1 MDLTKNNIKK
11 TLEKINMSGHSE
23 NIVSSGILKNI
34 QVFGDQV
41 DIDIVVTNPALQA
54 RKKLEVDIMKI
65 IHDDIYEKAK
75 ININTKVELPKE
87 NKNDENE
94 IDSPDR
100 PKISSQAKKINGVD
114 SIIAISSA
122 KGGVGKSTVT
132 INLAAALAKKGCKVG
147 ILDADIYGPSVPT
160 MMDVEGYVPKSIK
173 IDNKSKIEPVESY
186 NVKIMSIG
194 FFTKLDQAVVWG
206 GPMASK
212 ALNQM
217 IFDTH
222 WGELDFLFLDLPPGT
237 GDIHLSLV
245 QSLPIT
251 GSIIVSTPQNVA
263 LADARRGIKMFQQE
277 SISVPILGLV
287 ENMAY
292 FKTDDSEDKHY
303 IFGEDGVKY
312 LSKDLNINFLG
323 EIPLIKSLREA
334 SDFGRPGSL
343 QESTEVSEI
352 FDNIS
357 KKKIN
362 EPAKINIDEDN
373 LNQIDFVEKFESQRE
388 IKKNGVKHS
397 KVYLFAIKK
406 K

>member
-23 NIVSSGILKNI
+23 NIVSTGILKNI

-87 NKNDENE
+87 NQNDENE

-173 IDNKSKIEPVESY
+173 IDDKSKIEPVESY

-194 FFTKLDQAVVWG
+194 FFTKLDQAVVWR

-263 LADARRGIKMFQQE
+263 LADARRGIKMFQQD
-277 SISVPILGLV
+277 SISVPILGLI

-292 FKTDDSEDKHY
+292 FKTDESDTRHY
-303 IFGEDGVKY
+303 IFGESGVKY

-323 EIPLIKSLREA
+323 EIPIFQSLREA

-343 QESTEVSEI
+343 QESTDVSNI
-352 FDNIS
+352 FEEIS
-357 KKKIN
+357 KNMVEQLLIRNKELPPTKIV
-362 EPAKINIDEDN
+362 EITN
-373 LNQIDFVEKFESQRE
+373 LVGCS
-388 IKKNGVKHS
+388 
-397 KVYLFAIKK
+397 AIKK
-406 K
+406 

>member
-23 NIVSSGILKNI
+23 NIVSTGILKNI

-87 NKNDENE
+87 NENDENE

-173 IDNKSKIEPVESY
+173 IDDKSKIEPVESY

-194 FFTKLDQAVVWG
+194 FFTKLDQAVVWR

-222 WGELDFLFLDLPPGT
+222 WGDLDFLFLDLPPGT

-263 LADARRGIKMFQQE
+263 LADARRGIKMFQQD
-277 SISVPILGLV
+277 SISVPILGLI

-292 FKTDDSEDKHY
+292 FKTDESDIKHY
-303 IFGEDGVKY
+303 IFGESGVKY

-323 EIPLIKSLREA
+323 EIPIFQSLREA

-343 QESTEVSEI
+343 QESTDVSNI
-352 FDNIS
+352 FEEIS
-357 KKKIN
+357 KNMVEQLLIRNKELPPTKIV
-362 EPAKINIDEDN
+362 EITN
-373 LNQIDFVEKFESQRE
+373 LVGCS
-388 IKKNGVKHS
+388 
-397 KVYLFAIKK
+397 AIKK
-406 K
+406 

>member
-1 MDLTKNNIKK
+1 MELTKSNIKK
-11 TLEKINMSGHSE
+11 TLEKVNISGSTE

-41 DIDIVVTNPALQA
+41 DIDLILTNPTLQA

-65 IHDDIYEKAK
+65 IHTDIYEKAK
-75 ININTKVELPKE
+75 ININVKIEKV
-87 NKNDENE
+87 
-94 IDSPDR
+94 DS
-100 PKISSQAKKINGVD
+100 KISSQSKKISGVD
-114 SIIAISSA
+114 SIIAVSSA
-122 KGGVGKSTVT
+122 KGGVGKSTLT
-132 INLAAALAKKGCKVG
+132 INLAATLAKKGCKVG

-173 IDNKSKIEPVESY
+173 VNGESKIEPIESY
-186 NVKIMSIG
+186 GVKIMSIG
-194 FFTKLDQAVVWG
+194 FFTKLDQAVVWR

-217 IFDTH
+217 IFDTN

-237 GDIHLSLV
+237 GDIHLSIV

-251 GSIIVSTPQNVA
+251 GSIIISTPQNVA
-263 LADARRGIKMFQQE
+263 LADARRGIKMFQQDN
-277 SISVPILGLV
+277 ISVPILGLV

-292 FKTDDSEDKHY
+292 FKTDDSKEKHY
-303 IFGEDGVKY
+303 IFGEAGVKY

-323 EIPLIKSLREA
+323 EIPLFKSLREA

-343 QESTEVSEI
+343 QESSEISDI

-357 KKKIN
+357 KNVVEQLLIRNKELPPTKVVEIT
-362 EPAKINIDEDN
+362 N
-373 LNQIDFVEKFESQRE
+373 LVGCS
-388 IKKNGVKHS
+388 
-397 KVYLFAIKK
+397 AIKK
-406 K
+406 

>member
-1 MDLTKNNIKK
+1 MDLTKQNITK
-11 TLEKINMSGHSE
+11 TLEKVNMSGS
-23 NIVSSGILKNI
+23 NDDIVSSGILKNV

-41 DIDIVVTNPALQA
+41 DIDIVVSNPALQA

-75 ININTKVELPKE
+75 IKINTKVESPKIDKE
-87 NKNDENE
+87 EGNE
-94 IDSPDR
+94 IDSPQH
-100 PKISSQAKKINGVD
+100 PKIASQAKKIEGVD
-114 SIIAISSA
+114 SIIAVSSA

-160 MMDVEGYVPKSIK
+160 MMDVEGFIPKSIK
-173 IDNKSKIEPVESY
+173 INDQSKIEPVESY
-186 NVKIMSIG
+186 DVKIMSIG
-194 FFTKLDQAVVWG
+194 FFTKLDQAVVWR

-277 SISVPILGLV
+277 SISVPILGLI

-292 FKTDDSEDKHY
+292 FKSGDSETKHY
-303 IFGEDGVKY
+303 IFGEAGVKY

-323 EIPLIKSLREA
+323 EIPIFKSLREA

-343 QESTEVSEI
+343 QESTDVSNI
-352 FDNIS
+352 FDDIS
-357 KKKIN
+357 KNVVEQLLIRNKELPPTKIV
-362 EPAKINIDEDN
+362 EITN
-373 LNQIDFVEKFESQRE
+373 LVGCS
-388 IKKNGVKHS
+388 
-397 KVYLFAIKK
+397 AIKK
-406 K
+406 

>member
-23 NIVSSGILKNI
+23 NIVSTGILKNI

-87 NKNDENE
+87 NDENE

-173 IDNKSKIEPVESY
+173 IDDKSKIEPVESY

-194 FFTKLDQAVVWG
+194 FFTKLDQAVVWR

-263 LADARRGIKMFQQE
+263 LADARRGIKMFQQD
-277 SISVPILGLV
+277 SISVPILGLI

-292 FKTDDSEDKHY
+292 FKTDESDTKHY
-303 IFGEDGVKY
+303 IFGESGVKY

-323 EIPLIKSLREA
+323 EIPIFQSLREA

-343 QESTEVSEI
+343 QESTDVSNI
-352 FDNIS
+352 FEEIS
-357 KKKIN
+357 KNMVEQLLIRNKELPPTKIV
-362 EPAKINIDEDN
+362 EITN
-373 LNQIDFVEKFESQRE
+373 LVGCS
-388 IKKNGVKHS
+388 
-397 KVYLFAIKK
+397 AIKK
-406 K
+406 

>member
-1 MDLTKNNIKK
+1 MELTKSNIKK
-11 TLEKINMSGHSE
+11 TLEKVNISGSTE

-41 DIDIVVTNPALQA
+41 DIDLILSNPTLQA

-65 IHDDIYEKAK
+65 IHTDIYEKAK
-75 ININTKVELPKE
+75 ININVKIEKV
-87 NKNDENE
+87 
-94 IDSPDR
+94 DS
-100 PKISSQAKKINGVD
+100 KISSQSKKISGVD
-114 SIIAISSA
+114 SIIAVSSA
-122 KGGVGKSTVT
+122 KGGVGKSTLT
-132 INLAAALAKKGCKVG
+132 INLAATLAKKGCKVG

-173 IDNKSKIEPVESY
+173 VNGESKIEPIESY
-186 NVKIMSIG
+186 GVKIMSIG
-194 FFTKLDQAVVWG
+194 FFTKLDQAVVWR

-217 IFDTH
+217 IFDTN

-237 GDIHLSLV
+237 GDIHLSIV

-251 GSIIVSTPQNVA
+251 GSIIISTPQNVA
-263 LADARRGIKMFQQE
+263 LADARRGIKMFQQDN
-277 SISVPILGLV
+277 ISVPILGLV

-292 FKTDDSEDKHY
+292 FKTDDSKEKHY
-303 IFGEDGVKY
+303 IFGEAGVKY

-323 EIPLIKSLREA
+323 EIPLFKSLREA

-343 QESTEVSEI
+343 QESSEISDI

-357 KKKIN
+357 KNVVEQLLIRNKELPPTKVVEIT
-362 EPAKINIDEDN
+362 N
-373 LNQIDFVEKFESQRE
+373 LLGCS
-388 IKKNGVKHS
+388 
-397 KVYLFAIKK
+397 AIKK
-406 K
+406 

>member
-23 NIVSSGILKNI
+23 NIVSTGILKNI

-75 ININTKVELPKE
+75 ININTKVELPIE
-87 NKNDENE
+87 NENDENE

-173 IDNKSKIEPVESY
+173 IDDKSKIEPVESY

-194 FFTKLDQAVVWG
+194 FFTKLDQAVVWR

-263 LADARRGIKMFQQE
+263 LADARRGIKMFQQD
-277 SISVPILGLV
+277 SISVPILGLI

-292 FKTDDSEDKHY
+292 FKTNESDTRHY
-303 IFGEDGVKY
+303 IFGESGVRY

-323 EIPLIKSLREA
+323 EIPIFQSLREA

-343 QESTEVSEI
+343 QESTDVSNI
-352 FDNIS
+352 FEEIS
-357 KKKIN
+357 KNMVEQLLIRNKELPPTKIV
-362 EPAKINIDEDN
+362 EITN
-373 LNQIDFVEKFESQRE
+373 LVGCS
-388 IKKNGVKHS
+388 
-397 KVYLFAIKK
+397 AIKK
-406 K
+406 

>member
-11 TLEKINMSGHSE
+11 TLKKINMTGHSKD
-23 NIVSSGILKNI
+23 IVSSGILKNI

-41 DIDIVVTNPALQA
+41 DIDLVVTNPALQA

-75 ININTKVELPKE
+75 INVNTKVESPKA
-87 NKNDENE
+87 NKKVENE

-100 PKISSQAKKINGVD
+100 PKISTQAKKIKGVD

-132 INLAAALAKKGCKVG
+132 INLAASLAKKGCKVG

-173 IDNKSKIEPVESY
+173 INDKSKIEPVESY
-186 NVKIMSIG
+186 DVKIMSIG
-194 FFTKLDQAVVWG
+194 FFTKLDQAVVWR

-277 SISVPILGLV
+277 SISVPILGLI

-292 FKTDDSEDKHY
+292 FKSEDSPTKHY
-303 IFGEDGVKY
+303 IFGEAGVKY

-323 EIPLIKSLREA
+323 EIPIFQALREA

-343 QESTEVSEI
+343 QESTDVSNI
-352 FDNIS
+352 FEEIS
-357 KKKIN
+357 KNMVEQLLIRNKELPPTKIV
-362 EPAKINIDEDN
+362 EITN
-373 LNQIDFVEKFESQRE
+373 LVGCS
-388 IKKNGVKHS
+388 
-397 KVYLFAIKK
+397 AIKK
-406 K
+406 

>member
-23 NIVSSGILKNI
+23 NIVSTGILKNI

-87 NKNDENE
+87 NENDENE

-173 IDNKSKIEPVESY
+173 IDDKSKIEPVESY

-194 FFTKLDQAVVWG
+194 FFTKLDQAVVWR

-263 LADARRGIKMFQQE
+263 LADARRGIKMFQQD
-277 SISVPILGLV
+277 SISVPILGLI

-292 FKTDDSEDKHY
+292 FKTDESDTRHY
-303 IFGEDGVKY
+303 IFGESGVKY

-323 EIPLIKSLREA
+323 EIPIFQSLREA

-343 QESTEVSEI
+343 QESTDVSNI
-352 FDNIS
+352 FEEIS
-357 KKKIN
+357 KNMVEQLLVRNKELPPTKIV
-362 EPAKINIDEDN
+362 EITN
-373 LNQIDFVEKFESQRE
+373 LVGCS
-388 IKKNGVKHS
+388 
-397 KVYLFAIKK
+397 AIKK
-406 K
+406 

>member
-1 MDLTKNNIKK
+1 MDLTKSNIKK

-41 DIDIVVTNPALQA
+41 DIDLVVTNPALQA

-87 NKNDENE
+87 NENDENE

-194 FFTKLDQAVVWG
+194 FFTKLDQAVVWR

-263 LADARRGIKMFQQE
+263 LADARRGIKMFQQD
-277 SISVPILGLV
+277 SISVPILGLI

-292 FKTDDSEDKHY
+292 FKTDESDTRHY
-303 IFGEDGVKY
+303 IFGESGVKY

-323 EIPLIKSLREA
+323 EIPIFQSLREA

-343 QESTEVSEI
+343 QESTDVSNI
-352 FDNIS
+352 FEEIS
-357 KKKIN
+357 KNMVEQLLIRNKELPPTKIV
-362 EPAKINIDEDN
+362 EITN
-373 LNQIDFVEKFESQRE
+373 LVGCS
-388 IKKNGVKHS
+388 
-397 KVYLFAIKK
+397 AIKK
-406 K
+406 

>member
-23 NIVSSGILKNI
+23 NIVSTGILKNI

-41 DIDIVVTNPALQA
+41 DIDIVVTNTALQA

-173 IDNKSKIEPVESY
+173 IDDKSKIEPVESY

-194 FFTKLDQAVVWG
+194 FFTKLDQAVVWR

-263 LADARRGIKMFQQE
+263 LADARRGIKMFQQD
-277 SISVPILGLV
+277 SISVPILGLI

-292 FKTDDSEDKHY
+292 FKTDESDTKHY
-303 IFGEDGVKY
+303 IFGESGVRY

-323 EIPLIKSLREA
+323 EIPIFQSLREA

-343 QESTEVSEI
+343 QESTDVSNI
-352 FDNIS
+352 FEEIS
-357 KKKIN
+357 KNMVEQLLIRNKELPPTKIV
-362 EPAKINIDEDN
+362 EITN
-373 LNQIDFVEKFESQRE
+373 LVGCS
-388 IKKNGVKHS
+388 
-397 KVYLFAIKK
+397 AIKK
-406 K
+406 

>member
-11 TLEKINMSGHSE
+11 TLEKINMTGHSKD
-23 NIVSSGILKNI
+23 IVSSGILKNI

-41 DIDIVVTNPALQA
+41 DIDLVVTNPALQA

-75 ININTKVELPKE
+75 INVNTKVESPKANE
-87 NKNDENE
+87 NVENE

-100 PKISSQAKKINGVD
+100 PKISTQAKKIKGVD

-132 INLAAALAKKGCKVG
+132 INLAATLAKKGCKVG

-173 IDNKSKIEPVESY
+173 INDKSKIEPVESY
-186 NVKIMSIG
+186 DVKIMSIG
-194 FFTKLDQAVVWG
+194 FFTKLDQAVVWR

-277 SISVPILGLV
+277 SISVPILGLI

-292 FKTDDSEDKHY
+292 FKAEDSETKHY
-303 IFGEDGVKY
+303 LFGEAGVKY

-323 EIPLIKSLREA
+323 EIPIFQALREA

-343 QESTEVSEI
+343 QESTDVSNI
-352 FDNIS
+352 FEEIS
-357 KKKIN
+357 KNMVEQLLIRNKELPPTKIV
-362 EPAKINIDEDN
+362 EITN
-373 LNQIDFVEKFESQRE
+373 LVGCS
-388 IKKNGVKHS
+388 
-397 KVYLFAIKK
+397 AIKK
-406 K
+406 

>member
-23 NIVSSGILKNI
+23 NIVSTGILKNI

-87 NKNDENE
+87 NENDENE

-194 FFTKLDQAVVWG
+194 FFTKLDQAVVWR

-263 LADARRGIKMFQQE
+263 LADARRGIKMFQQD
-277 SISVPILGLV
+277 SISVPILGLI

-292 FKTDDSEDKHY
+292 FTTDESDTRHY
-303 IFGEDGVKY
+303 IFGESGVKY

-323 EIPLIKSLREA
+323 EIPIFQSLREA

-343 QESTEVSEI
+343 QESTDVSNI
-352 FDNIS
+352 FEEIS
-357 KKKIN
+357 KNMVEQLLIRNKELPPTKIV
-362 EPAKINIDEDN
+362 EITN
-373 LNQIDFVEKFESQRE
+373 LVGCS
-388 IKKNGVKHS
+388 
-397 KVYLFAIKK
+397 AIKK
-406 K
+406 

>member
-23 NIVSSGILKNI
+23 NIVSTGILKNI

-87 NKNDENE
+87 NENDENE

-173 IDNKSKIEPVESY
+173 IDDKSKIEPVESY

-194 FFTKLDQAVVWG
+194 FFTKLDQAVVWR

-222 WGELDFLFLDLPPGT
+222 WGDLDFLFLDLPPGT

-263 LADARRGIKMFQQE
+263 LADARRGIKMFQQD
-277 SISVPILGLV
+277 SISVPILGLI

-292 FKTDDSEDKHY
+292 FKTDESDIKHY
-303 IFGEDGVKY
+303 IFGESGVKY

-323 EIPLIKSLREA
+323 EIPIFQSLREA

-343 QESTEVSEI
+343 QESSDVSNI
-352 FDNIS
+352 FEEIS
-357 KKKIN
+357 KNMVEQLLIRNKELPPTKIV
-362 EPAKINIDEDN
+362 EITN
-373 LNQIDFVEKFESQRE
+373 LVGCS
-388 IKKNGVKHS
+388 
-397 KVYLFAIKK
+397 AIKK
-406 K
+406 

>member
-23 NIVSSGILKNI
+23 NIVSTGILKNI

-75 ININTKVELPKE
+75 ININTKVELPIE
-87 NKNDENE
+87 NENDENE

-194 FFTKLDQAVVWG
+194 FFTKLDQAVVWR

-263 LADARRGIKMFQQE
+263 LADARRGIKMFQQD
-277 SISVPILGLV
+277 SISVPILGLI

-292 FKTDDSEDKHY
+292 FKTDESDTRHY
-303 IFGEDGVKY
+303 IFGESGVKY

-323 EIPLIKSLREA
+323 EIPIFQSLREA

-343 QESTEVSEI
+343 QESTDVSNI
-352 FDNIS
+352 FEEIS
-357 KKKIN
+357 KNMVEQLLIRNKELPPTKIV
-362 EPAKINIDEDN
+362 EITN
-373 LNQIDFVEKFESQRE
+373 LVGCS
-388 IKKNGVKHS
+388 
-397 KVYLFAIKK
+397 AIKK
-406 K
+406 

>member
-11 TLEKINMSGHSE
+11 TLEKINMTGHSKD
-23 NIVSSGILKNI
+23 IVSSGILKNI

-41 DIDIVVTNPALQA
+41 DIDLVVTNPALQA

-75 ININTKVELPKE
+75 INVNTKVESPKA
-87 NKNDENE
+87 NKNVENE

-100 PKISSQAKKINGVD
+100 PKITTQAKKIKGVD

-173 IDNKSKIEPVESY
+173 INDKSKIEPVESY
-186 NVKIMSIG
+186 DVKIMSIG
-194 FFTKLDQAVVWG
+194 FFTKLDQAVVWR

-277 SISVPILGLV
+277 SISVPILGLI

-292 FKTDDSEDKHY
+292 FKSEDSATKHY
-303 IFGEDGVKY
+303 IFGEAGVKY

-323 EIPLIKSLREA
+323 EIPIFQALREA

-343 QESTEVSEI
+343 QESTDVSNI
-352 FDNIS
+352 FEEIS
-357 KKKIN
+357 KNMVEQLLIRNKELPPTKIV
-362 EPAKINIDEDN
+362 EITN
-373 LNQIDFVEKFESQRE
+373 LVGCS
-388 IKKNGVKHS
+388 
-397 KVYLFAIKK
+397 AIKK
-406 K
+406 

>member
-1 MDLTKNNIKK
+1 MELTKSNIKK
-11 TLEKINMSGHSE
+11 TLEKVNISGSTE

-41 DIDIVVTNPALQA
+41 DIDLILSNPTLQA

-65 IHDDIYEKAK
+65 IHADIYEKAK
-75 ININTKVELPKE
+75 ININVKIEKV
-87 NKNDENE
+87 
-94 IDSPDR
+94 DS
-100 PKISSQAKKINGVD
+100 KISSQSKKISGVD
-114 SIIAISSA
+114 SIIAVSSA
-122 KGGVGKSTVT
+122 KGGVGKSTLT
-132 INLAAALAKKGCKVG
+132 INLAATLAKKGCKVG

-173 IDNKSKIEPVESY
+173 VNGESKIEPIESY
-186 NVKIMSIG
+186 GVKIMSIG
-194 FFTKLDQAVVWG
+194 FFTKLDQAVVWR

-217 IFDTH
+217 IFDTN

-237 GDIHLSLV
+237 GDIHLSIV

-251 GSIIVSTPQNVA
+251 GSIIISTPQNVA
-263 LADARRGIKMFQQE
+263 LADARRGIKMFQQDN
-277 SISVPILGLV
+277 ISVPILGLV

-292 FKTDDSEDKHY
+292 FKTDDSKEKHY
-303 IFGEDGVKY
+303 IFGEAGVKY

-323 EIPLIKSLREA
+323 EIPLFKSLREA

-343 QESTEVSEI
+343 QESSEISDI

-357 KKKIN
+357 KNVVEQLLIRNKELPPTKVVEIT
-362 EPAKINIDEDN
+362 N
-373 LNQIDFVEKFESQRE
+373 LVGCS
-388 IKKNGVKHS
+388 
-397 KVYLFAIKK
+397 AIKK
-406 K
+406 

>member
-23 NIVSSGILKNI
+23 NIVSTGILKNI

-87 NKNDENE
+87 NENDENE

-100 PKISSQAKKINGVD
+100 PKISSQAKNINGVD

-173 IDNKSKIEPVESY
+173 IDDKSKIEPVESY

-194 FFTKLDQAVVWG
+194 FFTKLDQAVVWR

-263 LADARRGIKMFQQE
+263 LADARRGIKMFQQD
-277 SISVPILGLV
+277 SISVPILGLI

-292 FKTDDSEDKHY
+292 FKTDESDTRHY
-303 IFGEDGVKY
+303 IFGESGVKY

-323 EIPLIKSLREA
+323 EIPIFQSLREA

-343 QESTEVSEI
+343 QESTDVSKI
-352 FDNIS
+352 FEEIS
-357 KKKIN
+357 KNMVEQLLIRNKELPPSKIV
-362 EPAKINIDEDN
+362 EITN
-373 LNQIDFVEKFESQRE
+373 LVGCS
-388 IKKNGVKHS
+388 
-397 KVYLFAIKK
+397 AIKK
-406 K
+406 

>member
-23 NIVSSGILKNI
+23 NIVSTGILKNI

-87 NKNDENE
+87 NENDENE

-173 IDNKSKIEPVESY
+173 IDDKSKIEPVESY

-194 FFTKLDQAVVWG
+194 FFTKLDQAVVWR

-263 LADARRGIKMFQQE
+263 LADARRGIKMFQQD
-277 SISVPILGLV
+277 SISVPILGLI

-292 FKTDDSEDKHY
+292 FKTDESDTRHY
-303 IFGEDGVKY
+303 IFGESGVRY

-323 EIPLIKSLREA
+323 EIPIFQSLREA

-343 QESTEVSEI
+343 QESTDVSKI
-352 FDNIS
+352 FEEIS
-357 KKKIN
+357 KNMVEQLLIRNKELPPTKIV
-362 EPAKINIDEDN
+362 EITN
-373 LNQIDFVEKFESQRE
+373 LVGCS
-388 IKKNGVKHS
+388 
-397 KVYLFAIKK
+397 AIKK
-406 K
+406 

>member
-23 NIVSSGILKNI
+23 NIVSTGILKNI

-75 ININTKVELPKE
+75 ININTKVELPIE
-87 NKNDENE
+87 NENDENE

-194 FFTKLDQAVVWG
+194 FFTKLDQAVVWR

-263 LADARRGIKMFQQE
+263 LADARRGIKMFQQD
-277 SISVPILGLV
+277 SISVPILGLI

-292 FKTDDSEDKHY
+292 FKTDESDTKHY
-303 IFGEDGVKY
+303 IFGESGVRY

-323 EIPLIKSLREA
+323 EIPIFQSLREA

-343 QESTEVSEI
+343 QESTDVSNI
-352 FDNIS
+352 FQEIS
-357 KKKIN
+357 KNMVEQLLIRNKELPPTKIV
-362 EPAKINIDEDN
+362 EITN
-373 LNQIDFVEKFESQRE
+373 LVGCS
-388 IKKNGVKHS
+388 
-397 KVYLFAIKK
+397 AIKK
-406 K
+406 

>member
-1 MDLTKNNIKK
+1 MDLTKQNITK
-11 TLEKINMSGHSE
+11 TLEKVNMSGSSD
-23 NIVSSGILKNI
+23 NIVSSGILKNV

-41 DIDIVVTNPALQA
+41 DIDIVVSNPALQA

-75 ININTKVELPKE
+75 INVNTKVESPKVDKE
-87 NKNDENE
+87 EGNE
-94 IDSPDR
+94 IDSPER
-100 PKISSQAKKINGVD
+100 PKISSQAKKIKGVD

-132 INLAAALAKKGCKVG
+132 INLAASLAKKGCKVG

-160 MMDVEGYVPKSIK
+160 MMDVEGYIPKSIK
-173 IDNKSKIEPVESY
+173 INDQSKIEPVESY

-194 FFTKLDQAVVWG
+194 FFTKLDQAVVWR

-217 IFDTH
+217 IFDTN

-277 SISVPILGLV
+277 SISVPILGLI

-292 FKTDDSEDKHY
+292 FKTDDSDIKHY
-303 IFGEDGVKY
+303 IFGEAGVKY

-323 EIPLIKSLREA
+323 EIPIFKSLREA

-343 QESTEVSEI
+343 QESSDVSNI
-352 FDNIS
+352 FDDITKNVVEQLLIRN
-357 KKKIN
+357 KELPPTKIV
-362 EPAKINIDEDN
+362 EITN
-373 LNQIDFVEKFESQRE
+373 LVGCS
-388 IKKNGVKHS
+388 
-397 KVYLFAIKK
+397 AIKK
-406 K
+406 Q

>member
-11 TLEKINMSGHSE
+11 TLEKINMSGHSKD
-23 NIVSSGILKNI
+23 IVSSGILKNI

-41 DIDIVVTNPALQA
+41 DIDLVVTNPALQA

-75 ININTKVELPKE
+75 INVNTKVESPKA
-87 NKNDENE
+87 NKNVENE

-100 PKISSQAKKINGVD
+100 PKITTQAKKIKGVD

-132 INLAAALAKKGCKVG
+132 INLAASLAKKGCKVG

-173 IDNKSKIEPVESY
+173 INDKSKIEPVESY
-186 NVKIMSIG
+186 DVKIMSIG
-194 FFTKLDQAVVWG
+194 FFTKLDQAVVWR

-277 SISVPILGLV
+277 SISVPILGLI

-292 FKTDDSEDKHY
+292 FKAEDSATKHY
-303 IFGEDGVKY
+303 IFGEAGVKY

-323 EIPLIKSLREA
+323 EIPIFQALREA

-343 QESTEVSEI
+343 QESTDVSNI
-352 FDNIS
+352 FEEIS
-357 KKKIN
+357 KNMVEQLLIRNKELPPTKIV
-362 EPAKINIDEDN
+362 EITN
-373 LNQIDFVEKFESQRE
+373 LVGCS
-388 IKKNGVKHS
+388 
-397 KVYLFAIKK
+397 AIKK
-406 K
+406 

>member
-11 TLEKINMSGHSE
+11 TLEKINMPGHSE
-23 NIVSSGILKNI
+23 NIVSAGILKNI

-75 ININTKVELPKE
+75 ININSKVELPKE
-87 NKNDENE
+87 NENDENK

-100 PKISSQAKKINGVD
+100 PKISSQVKKINGVD

-173 IDNKSKIEPVESY
+173 IDDKSKIEPVESY

-194 FFTKLDQAVVWG
+194 FFTKLDQAVVWR

-263 LADARRGIKMFQQE
+263 LADARRGIKMFRQD
-277 SISVPILGLV
+277 SISVPILGLI

-292 FKTDDSEDKHY
+292 FKTDESDTRHY
-303 IFGEDGVKY
+303 IFGESGVKY

-323 EIPLIKSLREA
+323 EIPIFQSLREA

-343 QESTEVSEI
+343 QESSDVSNI
-352 FDNIS
+352 FEEIS
-357 KKKIN
+357 KNMVEQLLIRNKELPPTKIV
-362 EPAKINIDEDN
+362 EITN
-373 LNQIDFVEKFESQRE
+373 LVGCS
-388 IKKNGVKHS
+388 
-397 KVYLFAIKK
+397 AIKK
-406 K
+406 

>member
-23 NIVSSGILKNI
+23 NIVSTGILKNI

-75 ININTKVELPKE
+75 ININTKVELPKQNE
-87 NKNDENE
+87 NDENE

-194 FFTKLDQAVVWG
+194 FFTKLDQAVVWR

-263 LADARRGIKMFQQE
+263 LADARRGIKMFQQD
-277 SISVPILGLV
+277 SISVPILGLI

-292 FKTDDSEDKHY
+292 FKTDESDTRHY
-303 IFGEDGVKY
+303 IFGESGVKY

-323 EIPLIKSLREA
+323 EIPIFQSLREA

-343 QESTEVSEI
+343 QESTDVSNI
-352 FDNIS
+352 FEEIS
-357 KKKIN
+357 KNMVEQLLIRNKELPPTKIV
-362 EPAKINIDEDN
+362 EITN
-373 LNQIDFVEKFESQRE
+373 LVGCS
-388 IKKNGVKHS
+388 
-397 KVYLFAIKK
+397 AIKK
-406 K
+406 